1 MNILS
6 VHDIHKSFS
15 RKSELR
21 WNARRLFEHRDL
33 MTGLEALQSV
43 QYVTAKGKRL
53 AVIDADDW
61 EALIE
66 WLETLEDVQIAR
78 QAYQALETFRG
89 DRERAG
95 WLKWDEVREALE

>member
-1 MNILS
+1 M
-6 VHDIHKSFS
+6 D
-15 RKSELR
+15 RGG
-21 WNARRLFEHRDL
+21 LFCATRYKEGQV
-33 MTGLEALQSV
+33 TGLEALQSV

-66 WLETLEDVQIAR
+66 WLETLEDAQIAQ
-78 QAYQALETFRG
+78 QAYKGLETFRG

-95 WLKWDEVREALE
+95 WLKWEGPVAELP